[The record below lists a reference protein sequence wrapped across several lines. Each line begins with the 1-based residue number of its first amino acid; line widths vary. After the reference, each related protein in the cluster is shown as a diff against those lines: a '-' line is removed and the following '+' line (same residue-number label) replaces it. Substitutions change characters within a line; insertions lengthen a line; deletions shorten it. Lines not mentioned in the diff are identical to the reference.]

1 MRRWRLDTM
10 PNYNSVCHW
19 TSSGTE
25 KLKDSPTLL
34 DAAKKTFAESGVKI
48 LNFYMTM
55 GKYDMVIVF
64 DAPSD
69 EALAKAMLAMLA
81 KGTITAHTSRA
92 FNEDEYRK
100 ILGSLS

>member
-1 MRRWRLDTM
+1 M
-10 PNYNSVCHW
+10 PNYISLCRW
-19 TSSGTE
+19 TSAGTE
-25 KLKDSPTLL
+25 KLKDSPTRL
-34 DAAKKTFAESGVKI
+34 DAAKKTFADSGVKI

-81 KGTITAHTSRA
+81 KGSITAHTSRA

-100 ILGSLS
+100 IFGSLS